1 MGHEYRGSIAGCF
14 LLKLSHKVAIKLLAV
29 AAVTSKLDKYRDST
43 SRLTCLIVGRRQF
56 LTNHCPET
64 IFLTM

>member
-29 AAVTSKLDKYRDST
+29 AAVTSKLIST
-43 SRLTCLIVGRRQF
+43 
-56 LTNHCPET
+56 ET
-64 IFLTM
+64 LLPDLLV